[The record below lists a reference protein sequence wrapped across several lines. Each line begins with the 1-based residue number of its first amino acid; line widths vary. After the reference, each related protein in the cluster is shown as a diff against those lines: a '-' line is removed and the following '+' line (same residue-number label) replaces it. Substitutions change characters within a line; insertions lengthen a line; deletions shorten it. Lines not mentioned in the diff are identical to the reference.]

1 MFARIFNAFEEGF
14 VSVLLITMTLLV
26 FAEVI
31 FRFIFNTGFLWMEE
45 VTLTLGAWFVLFGM
59 SYGVKVGG
67 HIGVDAF
74 VKKLPPHA
82 KKLSAIIAII
92 VCLAYCCM
100 FLYGGA
106 IYISKMY
113 SVGITMEDVHV
124 PQAIVNL
131 LNEETA
137 WDTYKIDLEDPLMP
151 LWVSQSIII
160 LGFALLFIR
169 FFQLLIKV
177 IQGKTDGFKFA
188 DEAQESMHLAQTDE
202 STVQDSATQKQD
214 KE

>member
-1 MFARIFNAFEEGF
+1 
-14 VSVLLITMTLLV
+14 
-26 FAEVI
+26 
-31 FRFIFNTGFLWMEE
+31 
-45 VTLTLGAWFVLFGM
+45 
-59 SYGVKVGG
+59 
-67 HIGVDAF
+67 
-74 VKKLPPHA
+74 
-82 KKLSAIIAII
+82 
-92 VCLAYCCM
+92 
-100 FLYGGA
+100 
-106 IYISKMY
+106 MY